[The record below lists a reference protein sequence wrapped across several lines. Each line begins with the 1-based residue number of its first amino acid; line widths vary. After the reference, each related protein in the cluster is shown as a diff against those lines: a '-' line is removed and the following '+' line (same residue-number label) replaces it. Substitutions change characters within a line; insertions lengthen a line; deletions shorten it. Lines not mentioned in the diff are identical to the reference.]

1 MVSGSGSLGAE
12 KLQPIHLDRS
22 LRCVEKGGALSILL
36 LALGERI
43 TKGSYGL
50 RVTQLGRR

>member
-1 MVSGSGSLGAE
+1 MVSGSGFLGAE

-22 LRCVEKGGALSILL
+22 LRCVRKGALSILL
-36 LALGERI
+36 LALGEWI

-50 RVTQLGRR
+50 EVTQLGRR

>member
-12 KLQPIHLDRS
+12 KLQPIHRDKAR
-22 LRCVEKGGALSILL
+22 RCAGEGALSILL
-36 LALGERI
+36 LALGEWI

-50 RVTQLGRR
+50 GVTQLGRR